1 MNSWKRL
8 QVTYTVNKMAK
19 TFKDNKKAKLDRAT
33 NRSIEGPK
41 KPKMKPYHRSTKI
54 KDEY

>member
-1 MNSWKRL
+1 
-8 QVTYTVNKMAK
+8 MAK
-19 TFKDNKKAKLDRAT
+19 TFKDSKKSKLDRTT

-41 KPKMKPYHRSTKI
+41 KPKMKPYHRGTKI

>member
-1 MNSWKRL
+1 
-8 QVTYTVNKMAK
+8 MAK
-19 TFKDNKKAKLDRAT
+19 TFKDNKKAKLNRAT
-33 NRSIEGPK
+33 ERSIEGSK